1 MTSTETRWWWVFL
14 LGSVVAVVSYQ
25 EYHIRLENQYRSL
38 VKSDYLATY
47 GKIVEYYDRS
57 ASVEGNNI
65 REIRYSYS
73 VGNVRYDRETT
84 TTEIFPE
91 CEELLSEACQ
101 TKTFWVIYSKIDPSK
116 SLINFEIDIKGD
128 TALSGFPETVNN
140 FY

>member
-1 MTSTETRWWWVFL
+1 MTPTETKWWGVFL
-14 LGSVVAVVSYQ
+14 LGSLVAVISYQ
-25 EYHIRLENQYRSL
+25 EHSIRLAKQYETL
-38 VKSDYLATY
+38 VKSDYLITY
-47 GKIVEYYDRS
+47 GKIVEYHDRN
-57 ASVEGNNI
+57 AGVEGNDI

-84 TTEIFPE
+84 TAEIFPE

-128 TALSGFPETVNN
+128 TALSGFPEKVDD